1 MKLLRFPAWAL
12 LALLLISP
20 AHASPAQFTG
30 LTITRI
36 DLMDDKGL
44 PWSKPEQVLPLIGIK
59 PGDAFSGAVVRD
71 GIPLLY
77 LKGLFKDIRVEAF
90 PDAKGVRL
98 VYVLVPVT
106 IVEDIEVRGN
116 HALSTDTITAALQSI
131 EGKELRDEK
140 LAALKADVLAL
151 YQAEGYYSAEVNF
164 RIQPLAD
171 PHRMLLSVS
180 VTEAEPTLIE
190 DITYT
195 GVTAFRNKELLSVM
209 KSKKGSRLRR
219 DVLLD
224 EDTEAIIKKYTKE
237 GYPAT
242 KIGPISL
249 SFQDKKAYLH
259 VVVTEGPRVS
269 VTFSGNSEF
278 GSSKLSKA
286 LLIWS
291 EHDVSD
297 AIIDSSADK
306 IKGLYRDKGYADVSV
321 EVNKS
326 KKPCCLDLAFIIN
339 EGPRVTVKEI
349 TLQGNT
355 VFSTKTIKKQMA
367 LKESAWY
374 SGKPYREDL
383 LNNDIDYLKDRYAD
397 TGYLSAVVKKKVA
410 LLNNNTEAMVKIEV
424 SEGPQTRTGSITFEG
439 NKVFSPTELLGKVN
453 LKSGDPFNE
462 RTSDEDRYRVLTAY
476 SNKGYLY
483 ARVDV
488 EKKLHDNTMD
498 LLYRVTEDKPVMIG
512 RVILRGN
519 ERTKDDV
526 IMRELLVKP
535 GDTYDYAAILT
546 SQQRIYRLGYFR
558 VAKFEP
564 VHPGEKEYVKDML
577 FTVEERPAGAVEVG
591 GGYGDL
597 DRLRGFV
604 ELSYRN
610 LWGTARY
617 TSIRFEESEIL
628 KRAIYNYKE
637 PWFLNRDLEGK
648 FSLVWS
654 DSERLNSD
662 TREIYYKTRKTSA
675 SLGAEKAYGN
685 LKPSLTYQFENVVNY
700 DVQPAAVL
708 TPDDI
713 GRVLVSSLSPALLW
727 DLRDDPFNPRR
738 GALYGITVK
747 EALLELGS
755 QADFSKLT
763 LQGSWFIPIE
773 SSVLALSAR
782 AGMAWP
788 FRDTPEVPLHER
800 FYVGGSTTVR
810 GYTQDSIGPSV
821 FNTDG
826 SLIPTGGASMSI
838 FNIELRINPGEG
850 LGFVLFTDA
859 GNVWPGQE
867 INIGDL
873 RSSYGAGIRYGTPI
887 GPLRIDYGQKI
898 HRRRDLGESPGEL
911 HFNIGHTF

>member
-1 MKLLRFPAWAL
+1 MKLPQLLAGGL

-20 AHASPAQFTG
+20 AYSSSARFSG

-36 DLMDDKGL
+36 DLRDDQGR
-44 PWSKPEQVLPLIGIK
+44 PWPRPEQVLPLVGMK
-59 PGDAFSGAVVRD
+59 PGNAFSGAAVRD
-71 GIPLLY
+71 GISLLY

-90 PDAKGVRL
+90 PEGDGVRL
-98 VYVLVPVT
+98 VYVLTPVT
-106 IVEDIEVRGN
+106 LVEDIEVHGN
-116 HALSTDTITAALQSI
+116 HALSTSTIKDALQSI

-140 LAALKADVLAL
+140 LVALKADLLAL
-151 YQAEGYYSAEVNF
+151 YHAEGYYGAAISF
-164 RIQPLAD
+164 RIEPLAE
-171 PHRMLLSVS
+171 PHRVLLYVS
-180 VTEAEPTLIE
+180 VRESEPIRIE
-190 DITYT
+190 DITFS
-195 GVTAFRNKELLSVM
+195 GVTAFRNKYLLSLM
-209 KSKKGSRLRR
+209 KSKKGSALRR

-224 EDTEAIIKKYTKE
+224 ADREAILKKYTAA
-237 GYPAT
+237 GYPAA
-242 KIGPISL
+242 KIGPISM
-249 SFQDKKAYLH
+249 SFRDKKAYLRIM
-259 VVVTEGPRVS
+259 VSEGPRVT
-269 VTFSGNSEF
+269 VTFTGNKEF
-278 GSSKLSKA
+278 RSSRLTKA

-306 IKGLYRDKGYADVSV
+306 IKSLYRQEGYVEAAVDVQ
-321 EVNKS
+321 KT
-326 KKPCCLDLAFIIN
+326 KKPCCLELAFLIT
-339 EGPRVTVKEI
+339 EGPRVTVGEI
-349 TLQGNT
+349 AIQGNT
-355 VFSTKTIKKQMA
+355 AFSTKSIKKQMTLQKGWLFA
-367 LKESAWY
+367 N
-374 SGKPYREDL
+374 PYREDL
-383 LNNDIDYLKDRYAD
+383 LNNDIDYLQDRYVDA
-397 TGYLSAVVKKKVA
+397 GYLSAVVKKQVT
-410 LLNNNTEAMVKIEV
+410 LTNGNTEAMVTIEIN
-424 SEGPQTRTGSITFEG
+424 EGTQTRTGAVSFEG
-439 NKVFSPTELLGKVN
+439 NKLFSSTELLRKVN
-453 LKSGDPFNE
+453 LKSGEPFNE
-462 RTSDEDRYRVLTAY
+462 QTADEDRYRILSAY
-476 SNKGYLY
+476 TNKGYLY
-483 ARVDV
+483 ARVDM
-488 EKKLHDNTMD
+488 EKKSHGNTMD
-498 LLYRVTEDKPVMIG
+498 LLFRVTEDKPVFIG

-519 ERTKDDV
+519 ERTKDEV

-535 GDTYDYAAILT
+535 GDSYNYAAILA

-577 FTVEERPAGAVEVG
+577 FTVEERPAGAVEIG
-591 GGYGDL
+591 FGYGDL

-617 TSIRFEESEIL
+617 TSLRFEESEIL
-628 KRAIYNYKE
+628 KRAIFNYKE

-675 SLGAEKAYGN
+675 SVGAEKSYGN

-708 TPDDI
+708 DPMDE

-727 DLRDDPFNPRR
+727 DLRDDVFNPRR
-738 GALYGITVK
+738 GALYGITLK

-763 LQGSWFIPIE
+763 VQGSWFLPVE

-800 FYVGGSTTVR
+800 FYAGGSTTVR
-810 GYTQDSIGPSV
+810 GFTQDSIGPSG
-821 FNTDG
+821 TDQSG
-826 SLIPTGGASMSI
+826 NLIPTGGASMAI
-838 FNIELRINPGEG
+838 FNVELRINPDEG

-867 INIGDL
+867 INIGNL

-898 HRRRDLGESPGEL
+898 HRLPGESPGEL